1 MIKQLERIRGVLAYG
16 IVHGILTVYVDESLD
31 KTEKEDAERNVSEI
45 FDTNLFK
52 ICFIQNRI
60 QEFSDVKV
68 GARIGNTLTSSPN
81 SKCTASLA
89 AFATDKTE
97 LNSTADKRIYL
108 LMSNHV
114 ARTLFNQSKTS
125 VHIFNINHEIG
136 PVVGTLL
143 EPSENNQFDLALA
156 KLERQ
161 DLVDDEKTK
170 LKNSS
175 NSPKRCHVVNTC
187 NVDEDLSGLRVHI
200 WGACSSP
207 GFGQIACG
215 DLRFSDNQARHIV
228 VEDTCTTSFSQIGD
242 SGSIVCS
249 DNVYKDCVDA
259 ISVLVGG
266 YIVSS
271 DNGTESRNQYITV
284 ELDGCLRHLSTKHGR
299 LIQMLHQIREENESL

>member
-1 MIKQLERIRGVLAYG
+1 MAYG
-16 IVHGILTVYVDESLD
+16 IVHGIPTVYVDESLD

-45 FDTNLFK
+45 FDKNLFK

-60 QEFSDVKV
+60 QEFFDVKV

-114 ARTLFNQSKTS
+114 ARTLFNQSKTN
-125 VHIFNINHEIG
+125 VHIFNTNHEIG

-170 LKNSS
+170 LKNIS
-175 NSPKRCHVVNTC
+175 NSPKRCHVINTC
-187 NVDEDLSGLRVHI
+187 NVDADLSGLRVHI

-207 GFGQIACG
+207 GFW
-215 DLRFSDNQARHIV
+215 SD
-228 VEDTCTTSFSQIGD
+228 
-242 SGSIVCS
+242 
-249 DNVYKDCVDA
+249 
-259 ISVLVGG
+259 SVW
-266 YIVSS
+266 
-271 DNGTESRNQYITV
+271 
-284 ELDGCLRHLSTKHGR
+284 
-299 LIQMLHQIREENESL
+299 